1 MKQYPKIGIR
11 PIIDARRLGIRDEL
25 EGKTAAMAKAAVKLI
40 SENVRYADGTPV
52 QCVTADTKGRG
63 EVLCGK
69 CRRDALGHAELVLSD
84 GDH

>member
-52 QCVTADTKGRG
+52 QCVTG
-63 EVLCGK
+63 
-69 CRRDALGHAELVLSD
+69 RDALGHAELVLSD